1 MHIMGLV
8 GTMMMLDA
16 ETEIQERKDAHGDHE
31 VGCDPRLLFHKKP
44 SVAFRDK

>member
-16 ETEIQERKDAHGDHE
+16 EERKDVHGDHE
-31 VGCDPRLLFHKKP
+31 VGCDPRLLFHEKP